1 MTREDC
7 FGLLFIGYFVLIIS
21 LSVGVFAWGA
31 TGVAVLIIMALSVP
45 FVTLL
50 TLAIADAEEA
60 ARDAA

>member
-7 FGLLFIGYFVLIIS
+7 FGLLFMGYFALIVS

-45 FVTLL
+45 CVTLL
-50 TLAIADAEEA
+50 TLAIADAEES